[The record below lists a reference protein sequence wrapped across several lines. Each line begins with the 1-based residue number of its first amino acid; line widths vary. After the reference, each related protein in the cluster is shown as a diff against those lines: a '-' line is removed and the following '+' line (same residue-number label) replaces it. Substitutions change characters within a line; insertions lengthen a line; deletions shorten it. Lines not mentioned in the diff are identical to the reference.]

1 MKSAV
6 NQDVSFIC
14 VKFEIMK
21 QLQLR
26 TDTLKKFGATS
37 SEVAELLA
45 YNDNVFETDK
55 WQFSQK
61 LPIASEDYIAAWQGY
76 IIEAQKIGA
85 SEILKQV
92 LVQLQFP
99 ILSGISKTKEYL
111 AATLQGKFA
120 NLTNN
125 SVELT
130 LNEPEKIEIKIHQT
144 LSGLIPIIIISNRQD
159 FVAFVQAI
167 TKRNEPQ
174 PIPDSMGACIVSG
187 YNNWNRIYEYKK
199 RWEAQQQQ
207 NHRFLT
213 KWSSEFK
220 HFIACKELYQDKFIL
235 LSTGNYSNIPA
246 SQLGLTEIE
255 WQKLSFQIR
264 LEHESTHYFTHR
276 FFGSMRN
283 NLLDELIADYRGIVA
298 AVGNYRADW
307 FLHFIGLESFPNY
320 RQGGRLENYRGEPPL
335 SGGAFKILQALLV
348 HAAKN
353 LENFDKQFFA
363 NSRTVADEV
372 TTLLALSKLTLEELA
387 NPQTTL
393 NLVK

>member
-26 TDTLKKFGATS
+26 TDTLKKLGATS

-55 WQFSQK
+55 WQFSQT
-61 LPIASEDYIAAWQGY
+61 LPIASEDYIEAWQGY
-76 IIEAQKIGA
+76 IIEAQNIGA
-85 SEILKQV
+85 YEILKQV

-144 LSGLIPIIIISNRQD
+144 LSGLIPIIIIGNRQD

-199 RWEAQQQQ
+199 LWEAQQQE
-207 NHRFLT
+207 NHRFQT
-213 KWSSEFK
+213 KWSREFK
-220 HFIACKELYQDKFIL
+220 RLIACKELYQDKFIL

-255 WQKLSFQIR
+255 WQKLSVQIR

>member
-1 MKSAV
+1 
-6 NQDVSFIC
+6 
-14 VKFEIMK
+14 MK

-26 TDTLKKFGATS
+26 TDTLKKLGATS

-55 WQFSQK
+55 WQFSQT
-61 LPIASEDYIAAWQGY
+61 LPIASEDYIEAWQGY
-76 IIEAQKIGA
+76 IIEAQNIGA
-85 SEILKQV
+85 YEILKQV

-144 LSGLIPIIIISNRQD
+144 LSGLIPIIIIGNRQD

-199 RWEAQQQQ
+199 LWEAQQQE
-207 NHRFLT
+207 NHRFQT
-213 KWSSEFK
+213 KWSREFK
-220 HFIACKELYQDKFIL
+220 RLIACKELYQDKFIL

-255 WQKLSFQIR
+255 WQKLSVQIR